1 MLQDRKQ
8 KEYHT
13 MMFNE
18 DLTIEQRD
26 FIDMLDDNL
35 NNVLCEE
42 LEEEFH
48 RDNINSVERIN

>member
-1 MLQDRKQ
+1 
-8 KEYHT
+8 

-18 DLTIEQRD
+18 DLSTEQRD

-35 NNVLCEE
+35 NDILGEE

-48 RDNINSVERIN
+48 RDSINLESLL